1 MTVRHYLAGA
11 LLALGIA
18 PQAIAATK
26 AVILTE
32 SQREAAVAKAE
43 AALAGVDQ
51 ERLVA
56 DRDYAGE
63 MLAHID
69 TLRAVRTEPDAL
81 FALDAMRLIALLGAV
96 RNAEAAEL
104 GARLIAQRPSEP
116 LVYPFALWAAVLAGR
131 SDAAVPML
139 ESAAQHMTRAEQ
151 LDAVG
156 SALAED
162 LLGGIVRPL
171 AQASNDGAMQRVAEV
186 LLTIGPPLFD
196 NAVDADRYR
205 VLAIDGRLAAGN
217 VAGAK
222 ALADRVTEVGAIL
235 RLIGA
240 RRYDPLFGGDADRLA
255 RLDRAIAAYDA
266 DTKKRTEG
274 KADDLGGRLFRGQFL
289 RGLAKEQEALAVLL
303 PATRDMAAVEAGGE
317 MAFWIVNEAAYALTS
332 LGRNAEA
339 IALMERLIAL
349 DMKKHPY
356 LINMAINHGELLNIA
371 GRHKEAAAYGTRL
384 LEEAAGFESAYG
396 RMWIWSA
403 VACGHA
409 LAGDPAAAAPWLAKL
424 EQGSIDNQ
432 AAHMR
437 ALLCANRLDRAE
449 QLMLA
454 RLAGKDAE
462 PALRLMHDYRLGSF
476 KSPAR
481 RLLQERG
488 LAVGRRPAV
497 RAAVAKVGRTLSL
510 PLSEVFWGDY

>member
-1 MTVRHYLAGA
+1 M
-11 LLALGIA
+11 A
-18 PQAIAATK
+18 PQAAAATK
-26 AVILTE
+26 AVIPTE

-43 AALAGVDQ
+43 AALAGIDQ

-69 TLRAVRTEPDAL
+69 TLRAVRSEPDAL
-81 FALDAMRLIALLGAV
+81 FALDALRLIALLGAV
-96 RNAEAAEL
+96 RNADAAEL

-116 LVYPFALWAAVLAGR
+116 MVYPFALWAAVLAGK

-139 ESAAQHMTRAEQ
+139 ESAARHMTRPEQ
-151 LDAVG
+151 LDELRSGLVR
-156 SALAED
+156 D
-162 LLGGIVRPL
+162 LLGGIIRPL
-171 AQASNDGAMQRVAEV
+171 GQAGNQRAMQRMAEA
-186 LLTIGPPLFD
+186 LLTVGPPLFD
-196 NAVDADRYR
+196 DAVEVDGYR
-205 VLAIDGRLAAGN
+205 VLSIDGRLAAGN
-217 VAGAK
+217 VAGARE
-222 ALADRVTEVGAIL
+222 LADRVIDVRAML

-240 RRYDPLFGGDADRLA
+240 RRYDPLFAGDADRLA
-255 RLDRAIAAYDA
+255 RLETAVAAYDA
-266 DTKKRTEG
+266 DTKKRLE
-274 KADDLGGRLFRGQFL
+274 KADDLRARLFRGQFL
-289 RGLAKEQEALAVLL
+289 RGLAREQESLAVLL
-303 PATRDMAAVEAGGE
+303 PATSNLAAVEAGGE
-317 MAFWIVNEAAYALTS
+317 DAFWIVNEAAYALTS

-349 DMKKHPY
+349 EMKKHPY
-356 LINMAINHGELLNIA
+356 LINMAINHSELLNIA

-384 LEEAAGFESAYG
+384 LEEAKGFESAYG

-481 RLLQERG
+481 RMIQERG
-488 LAVGRRPAV
+488 LAVGGRPAV
-497 RAAVAKVGRTLSL
+497 RAAAAKVGRTLSL
-510 PLSEVFWGDY
+510 PLSQVFWGDY